1 LTQIIQVRADASHT
15 AFIGNLA
22 ATPSSQCGFATLLD
36 SHGGRPASAGLGTPG
51 NLTMKSNVGGIDRIL
66 RIVLGLVLI
75 GLTLNGSIGVWG
87 WLGLIPLATAA
98 IGFCPLYTVIGIS
111 SCPMKKT

>member
-1 LTQIIQVRADASHT
+1 
-15 AFIGNLA
+15 
-22 ATPSSQCGFATLLD
+22 
-36 SHGGRPASAGLGTPG
+36 
-51 NLTMKSNVGGIDRIL
+51 MKSNVGGIDRIL

-98 IGFCPLYTVIGIS
+98 IGFCPLYTLIGIS
-111 SCPMKKT
+111 SCPMRKT